1 MRLNAAA
8 RAACRDRTLPAMT
21 IRYLDTLDDLTTGH
35 LAPGF
40 FTGWPNPPAPET
52 HFAILRGSRHI
63 WLAQDEAN
71 GQIVG
76 FVNALT
82 DGVLCAFIPLLEV
95 VPPYQQQGIGRALM
109 TRMLET
115 LSSLYSIDIV
125 CDAALQPFYA
135 RFGMQPYSAMLKR
148 NYDAQAGRPT

>member
-1 MRLNAAA
+1 M
-8 RAACRDRTLPAMT
+8 P
-21 IRYLDTLDDLTTGH
+21 IRYLHSPDGLTADK

-40 FTGWPNPPAPET
+40 FSGWPNPPVPET
-52 HFAILRGSRHI
+52 HLAILRGSRHV
-63 WLAQDEAN
+63 WLAQDEVT
-71 GQIVG
+71 GLVVG

-95 VPPYQQQGIGRALM
+95 VPSYQQQGIGRELM

-135 RFGMQPYSAMLKR
+135 RFGMQPYNAMLKR